1 MAENL
6 SLLNHSQGPHTPRP
20 DPGTPGQQLTT
31 SSQEQ
36 TSAIYH
42 SLEDTLA
49 YQREDQSEQPPSPAA
64 TTASFAQANAGAG
77 NAPVTGQ
84 ICR

>member
-6 SLLNHSQGPHTPRP
+6 SLLNHSQGPRTPRP
-20 DPGTPGQQLTT
+20 DPGTPGQQIST

-36 TSAIYH
+36 SSTIYH

-49 YQREDQSEQPPSPAA
+49 YQREDQSEQPPSPA
-64 TTASFAQANAGAG
+64 TTASFAQANAGAA